1 LFDLYK
7 AISELELL
15 LKKKDLELK
24 AFKNAQKYKFVSS
37 IGKRQYTTNL
47 KELGELNEE
56 KDKISRDL
64 DNNLLDIDSVKA
76 EEVLKLKQRLSVAK
90 RRISRFYSQ
99 LTVLN
104 NNLKETSG
112 LKLEQFEDLLSFF
125 PNTDVKS
132 ILEVEKFHQEIRKV
146 LKSELKDKKEEL
158 NQLIF
163 ISQTEIDEIETN
175 IKKIIQIPNL
185 SKVILV
191 KYSSL
196 QKN

>member
-1 LFDLYK
+1 MFDLYK